1 MPGRRRRTPPPW
13 ERRSSYP
20 KHPTGPARRRW
31 PRAYDGGAEPGHTV
45 QRRYRRAYDQDL
57 RAEQR
62 PLRRR
67 AALETIRRSPV
78 RNGLIGLAV
87 AGTAAPIAVNR
98 YQQALR
104 TDPTHEAMMTHGVA
118 TGTDPE
124 MGVNE
129 LWQDLEA
136 QADLDSTERENLLN
150 ESLERYAEYG
160 LNRQL
165 AEQIYD
171 VAVANDI
178 DPTMAFGL
186 VRAES
191 SFRNTST
198 SPVGA
203 VGLTQ
208 LMPRTASSVEPGVTR
223 MQLRDPG
230 TNLRIG
236 FKYLRSLL
244 DKYDGNEQLA
254 LTAYNRG
261 PGTVDRELRN
271 GRDPDNGYADF
282 VFGRPGHG
290 HTLYTR

>member
-1 MPGRRRRTPPPW
+1 MPGRRRRSPPPW
-13 ERRSSYP
+13 ERYSSYP
-20 KHPTGPARRRW
+20 RHPTGPARRRW
-31 PRAYDGGAEPGHTV
+31 PRAYDGGIAPEEAV
-45 QRRYRRAYDQDL
+45 ERRYRRAYDRDM
-57 RAEQR
+57 RAREG
-62 PLRRR
+62 PIRRR
-67 AALETIRRSPV
+67 GALDTIRRSPV

-104 TDPTHEAMMTHGVA
+104 TDPSHESLSTHGVA
-118 TGTDPE
+118 AGGDPQA
-124 MGVNE
+124 GLNE
-129 LWQDLEA
+129 LWQDLETEEDV
-136 QADLDSTERENLLN
+136 QAGEREAIIQD
-150 ESLERYAEYG
+150 SLERYAEFG
-160 LNRQL
+160 LTRAL

-171 VAVANDI
+171 VAVASSV
-178 DPTMAFGL
+178 DPEIAFGL

-191 SFRNTST
+191 SFKNTST

-208 LMPRTASSVEPGVTR
+208 LMPRTASSLEPGVSR
-223 MQLRDPG
+223 SELRDPS

-244 DKYDGNEQLA
+244 DKYEGDEKLA

-290 HTLYTR
+290 HTLYTH